1 MENDEKK
8 YEDVIKAL
16 KSLQEVKAP
25 ANFEA
30 DLQRKINSEKPSKEE
45 KKSFWQNIFLP
56 TRLIPSLGLV
66 AAAVVIFFVVDT
78 NSEEMDNPF
87 LIEPRVR
94 EDVFVINEYEE
105 LEQKQENR
113 SKQKSVK
120 ESEPEKKNEP
130 VFGKRRDES
139 ELKSS
144 KGDEPTVELT
154 KTEGQQN
161 SPEGKKELGRES
173 GDVADVLTDEKDLP
187 EDKDINAG
195 FYAAA
200 ESTIVDSMAAP
211 QPTTA
216 TVTSSELVT
225 GQAITKEE
233 LNFRQVQLTEE
244 EQNTVNELKIQQVQ
258 SVKKTNKSQK

>member
-16 KSLQEVKAP
+16 NGLQEVKAP

-30 DLQRKINSEKPSKEE
+30 DLQRRINSEKFSKEE
-45 KKSFWQNIFLP
+45 KKSFWQNILLP
-56 TRLIPSLGLV
+56 ARLIPSLGLV

-94 EDVFVINEYEE
+94 EDIFVVTDYEE
-105 LEQKQENR
+105 FKDQKEEV
-113 SKQKSVK
+113 SKQKSFK
-120 ESEPEKKNEP
+120 KDEPVKKNESDL
-130 VFGKRRDES
+130 GKRRDES

-144 KGDEPTVELT
+144 GDKMVT
-154 KTEGQQN
+154 
-161 SPEGKKELGRES
+161 GREKS
-173 GDVADVLTDEKDLP
+173 GEAEGLLNTRDAP
-187 EDKDINAG
+187 EDQDINAG

-200 ESTIVDSMAAP
+200 ESTIVDSLVAP
-211 QPTTA
+211 QPITA

>member
-1 MENDEKK
+1 MANDEKK

-16 KSLQEVKAP
+16 KGLQEVKAP
-25 ANFEA
+25 VNFEA
-30 DLQRKINSEKPSKEE
+30 DLQRRINSEKFSKEE
-45 KKSFWQNIFLP
+45 KKSFWQNIFVP
-56 TRLIPSLGLV
+56 AKLIPSLGLV

-94 EDVFVINEYEE
+94 EDVFAVTEFEE
-105 LEQKQENR
+105 VEQKQEEL

-120 ESEPEKKNEP
+120 ESEPVKKKEP
-130 VFGKRRDES
+130 VLEKRRDEDG
-139 ELKSS
+139 LKSS
-144 KGDEPTVELT
+144 EDKMIT
-154 KTEGQQN
+154 
-161 SPEGKKELGRES
+161 GREKS
-173 GDVADVLTDEKDLP
+173 DEVDGLLDEKDVP
-187 EDKDINAG
+187 EDQDLNAG
-195 FYAAA
+195 AYAAA
-200 ESTIVDSMAAP
+200 ESTIVDSIAAP

-244 EQNTVNELKIQQVQ
+244 EQNTVNKLKIQQVQ
-258 SVKKTNKSQK
+258 SVKKANKSQK

>member
-8 YEDVIKAL
+8 YEDVINAL
-16 KSLQEVKAP
+16 KGLQEVKAP

-30 DLQRKINSEKPSKEE
+30 DLQRRINSEKFSREE
-45 KKSFWQNIFLP
+45 KKSFWQNIFVP
-56 TRLIPSLGLV
+56 AKLIPSLGLV

-94 EDVFVINEYEE
+94 EDVFAVTE
-105 LEQKQENR
+105 LEEVQQKQEEV
-113 SKQKSVK
+113 SKEKSLK
-120 ESEPEKKNEP
+120 KDEPLKKNEP
-130 VFGKRRDES
+130 VLEKRRDES
-139 ELKSS
+139 GLRSS
-144 KGDEPTVELT
+144 EDKMIT
-154 KTEGQQN
+154 
-161 SPEGKKELGRES
+161 GREKS
-173 GDVADVLTDEKDLP
+173 GEVEGLLDEKDVP
-187 EDKDINAG
+187 EDQDLNAG
-195 FYAAA
+195 AYAAA
-200 ESTIVDSMAAP
+200 ESTIVDSIAAP
-211 QPTTA
+211 QPITA

-258 SVKKTNKSQK
+258 SVKKANKSQK

>member
-8 YEDVIKAL
+8 YEDVINAL
-16 KSLQEVKAP
+16 KGLQEVKAP

-30 DLQRKINSEKPSKEE
+30 DLLRRINSEKFSKEE
-45 KKSFWQNIFLP
+45 KKSFWQNIFVP
-56 TRLIPSLGLV
+56 AKLIPSLGLV

-105 LEQKQENR
+105 LEQKQEEL

-120 ESEPEKKNEP
+120 ESEPVKKNEP
-130 VFGKRRDES
+130 VLEKRRDES
-139 ELKSS
+139 DLKSS
-144 KGDEPTVELT
+144 EDKMIT
-154 KTEGQQN
+154 
-161 SPEGKKELGRES
+161 GREKS
-173 GDVADVLTDEKDLP
+173 GEVEGLLDEKDVP
-187 EDKDINAG
+187 EDQDLNAG
-195 FYAAA
+195 AYVAA
-200 ESTIVDSMAAP
+200 ESTIVDSIAAP

-258 SVKKTNKSQK
+258 SVKKANKSQK

>member
-8 YEDVIKAL
+8 YEDVINAL
-16 KSLQEVKAP
+16 KGLQEVKAP

-30 DLQRKINSEKPSKEE
+30 DLQRRINSEKFSREE
-45 KKSFWQNIFLP
+45 KKSFWQNIFVP
-56 TRLIPSLGLV
+56 AKLIPSLGLV

-94 EDVFVINEYEE
+94 EDVFAVTE
-105 LEQKQENR
+105 LEEVQQKQEEV
-113 SKQKSVK
+113 SKEKSLK
-120 ESEPEKKNEP
+120 KDEPVKKNEP
-130 VFGKRRDES
+130 VLEKRRDES
-139 ELKSS
+139 GLRSS
-144 KGDEPTVELT
+144 EDKMIT
-154 KTEGQQN
+154 
-161 SPEGKKELGRES
+161 GREKS
-173 GDVADVLTDEKDLP
+173 GEVDGLLDEKDVP
-187 EDKDINAG
+187 EDQDLNAG
-195 FYAAA
+195 AYAAE
-200 ESTIVDSMAAP
+200 ESTIVDSIAAH

-258 SVKKTNKSQK
+258 SVKKANKSQK

>member
-16 KSLQEVKAP
+16 KGMQKINAP
-25 ANFEA
+25 ENFEA
-30 DLQRKINSEKPSKEE
+30 GLQRKINSEKFSKEE

-94 EDVFVINEYEE
+94 EDIFVVTDYEE
-105 LEQKQENR
+105 FKDQKEEV
-113 SKQKSVK
+113 SKQKSL
-120 ESEPEKKNEP
+120 KKDEP
-130 VFGKRRDES
+130 VKNNESVLGKRRDES

-144 KGDEPTVELT
+144 GDKMVT
-154 KTEGQQN
+154 
-161 SPEGKKELGRES
+161 GREKS
-173 GDVADVLTDEKDLP
+173 VEAEGLMEEKNIP
-187 EDKDINAG
+187 EDQDDNVEAY
-195 FYAAA
+195 FAA
-200 ESTIVDSMAAP
+200 ESTVTVDSVSP

-216 TVTSSELVT
+216 TVRSSETVA
-225 GQAITKEE
+225 GQSITKEE

-244 EQNTVNELKIQQVQ
+244 EQNTVNELRIQQVQ
-258 SVKKTNKSQK
+258 SSKSVEKPKK